1 MSGRT
6 KERLVRAAADLLDKG
21 GQGGVTLRA
30 VAELVGVSHNAPYR
44 HFKDRNALLAAV
56 AELDL
61 RELSR
66 AFRRGQETEGPEGAL
81 RTATMALIAYA
92 REHPARYRLLFSDPD
107 MASTGE
113 SIEAAALDAFQAFA
127 ALVQRCQAKGTLPRV
142 ETTSLTGLIYATLH
156 GAIDLELGGR
166 ARERKGLGDIEA
178 TVDLLLDLLRREAA
192 PEAPE

>member
-1 MSGRT
+1 MSGHT

-30 VAELVGVSHNAPYR
+30 LAELVGVSHNAPYR

-61 RELSR
+61 RELSL
-66 AFRRGQETEGPEGAL
+66 AFRRGQEMEGTEEAL

-107 MASTGE
+107 IASTGG

-127 ALVQRCQAKGTLPRV
+127 ALVQRCQAKGAFPRV
-142 ETTSLTGLIYATLH
+142 ETTRLTGLIYATVH

-166 ARERKGLGDIEA
+166 AREGKGLGDIEA
-178 TVDLLLDLLRREAA
+178 TVALLLDLLRREAA
-192 PEAPE
+192 PDSPE